1 MPLHPSPNEPPRQ
14 LHAVNKLE
22 QIAGRAYA
30 DTIMPT
36 MDVAKGKIWTSMI
49 CFPCQNYYDRKKTQ
63 GRFVQLKITRDSAKF
78 ESIKANSVQFPCL
91 QFDD

>member
-36 MDVAKGKIWTSMI
+36 LWMLLRA
-49 CFPCQNYYDRKKTQ
+49 
-63 GRFVQLKITRDSAKF
+63 RFG
-78 ESIKANSVQFPCL
+78 L
-91 QFDD
+91 Q